1 MKSTINKYRF
11 FFILLFIFMFIYGI
25 DSLVLNGSFK
35 GVKTYKHFIY
45 IGCLVTGVLLL
56 VIQILKEDDKNS

>member
-1 MKSTINKYRF
+1 
-11 FFILLFIFMFIYGI
+11 MFIYGI